1 MDSKSG
7 KEQTKTETKQTHPE
21 MSEIFSEDLFRGNY
35 SSEMIDTMFADS
47 LSRGMQNAIISQQNA
62 QMVSSSSITNA
73 CARILQA
80 KSGGKVTG
88 ESNSASGNTTAAT
101 PEPTKTA
108 PRAHTIFHALVRFWR
123 NNKKFIFAFLIL
135 LALVWAGYE
144 IFHRLSFT
152 SLIDVNFNSNSISQ
166 PISGG
171 NSDE

>member
-1 MDSKSG
+1 MDNQSG
-7 KEQTKTETKQTHPE
+7 KDQTHTEATQTHPD
-21 MSEIFSEDLFRGNY
+21 MSEIFSEEMLRGNY

-80 KSGGKVTG
+80 KSGGKVTE
-88 ESNSASGNTTAAT
+88 ESTPVSGNTST
-101 PEPTKTA
+101 PAPVKTT
-108 PRAHTIFHALVRFWR
+108 PRVKKLIHFLAHVWR
-123 NNKKFIFAFLIL
+123 NNKKYLFALLIL
-135 LALVWAGYE
+135 FVLVWAGYE
-144 IFHRLSFT
+144 IFHRLSFS